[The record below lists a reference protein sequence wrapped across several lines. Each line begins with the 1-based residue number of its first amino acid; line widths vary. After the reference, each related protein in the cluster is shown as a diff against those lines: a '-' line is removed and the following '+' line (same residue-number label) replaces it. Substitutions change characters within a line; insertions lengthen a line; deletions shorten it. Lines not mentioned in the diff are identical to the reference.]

1 MYYIKDLKEKVGMS
15 ELEEDC
21 FKELAKYMGSQCK
34 FTADPDRFAKLL
46 LQFEKGL
53 VSKNDL

>member
-1 MYYIKDLKEKVGMS
+1 MS